1 MKNKD
6 SPLLQT
12 PEMKT
17 FTVTGI
23 RDVYCTI
30 TRVGVLLLS
39 LVQRP
44 ACLTVWFGLEPRL
57 LNFAVTVAQLASL
70 DM

>member
-6 SPLLQT
+6 SLFLQT
-12 PEMKT
+12 PEMKMY
-17 FTVTGI
+17 TVTGI
-23 RDVYCTI
+23 HAVYCTI

-44 ACLTVWFGLEPRL
+44 ACLTFQSRRKVKKIVGAKYITIESQF
-57 LNFAVTVAQLASL
+57 
-70 DM
+70 